1 MREESGTRWQRRG
14 SSIVFDPETLSP
26 LLIGQ
31 SLISLRTF
39 LGWLEDWPDDPPGD
53 SKTILVGG
61 LEPCLELYTPEEAE
75 TFLRYRVRPVVEE
88 FQTRW
93 DQRGLVFGFGKPA
106 RAFQLDPTSDEMTY
120 IRQDRKVICLAYSLW
135 NGGAAM
141 DLTQIVRPTNKGND
155 VIGYY
160 VPRLS

>member
-14 SSIVFDPETLSP
+14 SSIVFDSEILSP

-75 TFLRYRVRPVVEE
+75 SFLRYRIRPVVEE

-93 DQRGLVFGFGKPA
+93 DQRGLVFGFGKPS

-120 IRQDRKVICLAYSLW
+120 IRQDRKVIRLAYSLW